1 MNNNNLSI
9 IRQQFAQCV
18 FTHKIHEKAADRL
31 WRRELSIKWVNF
43 GLWGVAVSLLFLEL
57 KCSTNFSLSFI
68 SLSISV
74 FELLFT
80 IFQKESPF
88 WEDANSH
95 KKIAL
100 QYLSLRDKYKNF
112 IADIMNGLSETDII
126 AKRDLLQEQYQII
139 NQLALQTTFQDYKEA
154 QRSLL
159 GGNNSDEEFTRS
171 DREINRFLPKELHL

>member
-18 FTHKIHEKAADRL
+18 FTHKVHEKAADRL
-31 WRRELSIKWVNF
+31 LKCDNKIKRWNF
-43 GLWGVAVSLLFLEL
+43 ILWAVSVSLFILEL
-57 KCSTNFSLSFI
+57 YFKKDFPFGGFAI
-68 SLSISV
+68 WIAI

-80 IFQKESPF
+80 FFQKEFLF

-100 QYLSLRDKYKNF
+100 QYLALRDKYTNF
-112 IADIMNGLSETDII
+112 IADIISGLSEADII
-126 AKRDLLQEQYQII
+126 VKRDSLQEQYQII
-139 NQLALQTTFQDYKEA
+139 NQLALQTTFEDYKEA

-159 GGNNSDEEFTRS
+159 RENNSDEEFTRS
-171 DREINRFLPKELHL
+171 DREINRFLPKELHV